1 MSKKSNQPAKNTLND
16 LFGSKTRIKILKF
29 LFRNYLSDFN
39 AKDMAKKLQ
48 EADIAVNR
56 EIKMLVKIG
65 LINKKK

>member
-1 MSKKSNQPAKNTLND
+1 
-16 LFGSKTRIKILKF
+16 
-29 LFRNYLSDFN
+29 
-39 AKDMAKKLQ
+39 MAKKLQ

>member
-29 LFRNYLSDFN
+29 LFR
-39 AKDMAKKLQ
+39 
-48 EADIAVNR
+48 
-56 EIKMLVKIG
+56 KMLVKIG